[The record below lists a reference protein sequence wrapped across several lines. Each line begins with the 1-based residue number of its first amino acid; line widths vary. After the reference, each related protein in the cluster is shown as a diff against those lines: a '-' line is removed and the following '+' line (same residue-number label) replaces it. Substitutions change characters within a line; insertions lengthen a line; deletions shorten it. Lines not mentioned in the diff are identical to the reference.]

1 MFYLELFRALQENG
15 VRYLLIGGVAVN
27 LHGIGRLTADVDMM
41 LALDPENLSRFVAA
55 AERLGLKPV
64 VPVALTEF
72 ADATKVQSWIED
84 KGMLAF
90 ALRPP
95 EKTAPTID
103 ILVKPVVA
111 FDEAYVRRIERQLE
125 DVTISLASID
135 DIIRLKTGTGRQKDE
150 ADIAALRQLLR
161 MEEGKYGV

>member
-1 MFYLELFRALQENG
+1 MFYLDLFGALQEHG

-41 LALDPENLSRFVAA
+41 LPLDPENLSRFVAA

-64 VPVALTEF
+64 VPVALSDL
-72 ADATKVQSWIED
+72 ADARLVQSWIED
-84 KGMLAF
+84 KGVITFAF
-90 ALRPP
+90 RPP

-111 FDEAYVRRIERQLE
+111 FDEAYLRRIELRVEGLT
-125 DVTISLASID
+125 VSLASID
-135 DIIRLKTGTGRQKDE
+135 DIIRLKTGTGRTKDK
-150 ADIAALRQLLR
+150 ADIAALQQLLR
-161 MEEGKYGV
+161 MEEATYGV